1 MKDQSMSTRPRL
13 YTRSHTLLLVTALI
27 ASLSICCALPAMAQ
41 DDLTQTVTSDEAS
54 DDAASVISRGHV
66 DLGPRIVDG
75 QWMVRARDDSGQT
88 PVWRAPANTVL
99 HVTDAAL
106 MDAPTDDMYNFMGA
120 NAGQRWYVVPQT
132 ENPQAVWLGWNTQD
146 PAVTQTV
153 DRGVTM
159 RIGPIVG
166 PGKSWLFLQNGT
178 FGEPLLLVDGQLP
191 QPQDVWVDVNTHVH
205 ANWVF
210 TEPGIYLARVEF
222 SATTRDGATLSD
234 HTVLRFAVG
243 DSTNTDEAL
252 AADASP
258 VLTAGGGNASSIDG
272 AANDSGT
279 TDATNPAGQA
289 TSAPAEPKNNLSTM
303 VLWIAIGVAI
313 IAGASLVFVWQR
325 NKRISAEREYAQQ
338 EAKAWADESR
348 AASATKSESE
358 TTSKEVSDTADA
370 CTRESSTAAAASG
383 GESGTAEAKTRE
395 SETATDE

>member
-1 MKDQSMSTRPRL
+1 MKDQLMSTRPRL
-13 YTRSHTLLLVTALI
+13 YTRSRTLLLVMALI
-27 ASLSICCALPAMAQ
+27 ASLNICFVLSAMAQ

-54 DDAASVISRGHV
+54 DDASTVISRGHV

-75 QWMVRARDDSGQT
+75 QWMVRARDDSGQK

-120 NAGQRWYVVPQT
+120 SAGQRWYVVPQT

-159 RIGPIVG
+159 RIGPIMG

-178 FGEPLLLVDGQLP
+178 FGEPLLLVDGQVP

-243 DSTNTDEAL
+243 DSTSTDEAL
-252 AADASP
+252 VADTSP
-258 VLTAGGGNASSIDG
+258 LLTAEAGNASSIDG
-272 AANDSGT
+272 ASSDSSA
-279 TDATNPAGQA
+279 TDATNPAAQA
-289 TSAPAEPKNNLSTM
+289 SPALGEPKNSLPTTA
-303 VLWIAIGVAI
+303 LWIAIGVAI
-313 IAGASLVFVWQR
+313 IAGVALVFVWQR

-338 EAKAWADESR
+338 EAKAWATESR
-348 AASATKSESE
+348 TAIATKRDSVSARKEISDTQDPNARKSSATAAAGECE
-358 TTSKEVSDTADA
+358 PGTADA
-370 CTRESSTAAAASG
+370 NTRQ
-383 GESGTAEAKTRE
+383 

>member
-1 MKDQSMSTRPRL
+1 MSTRPRL
-13 YTRSHTLLLVTALI
+13 YTRSRTLLLVMALI
-27 ASLSICCALPAMAQ
+27 ASLNICFVLSAMAQ

-54 DDAASVISRGHV
+54 DDASTVISRGHV

-75 QWMVRARDDSGQT
+75 QWMVRARDDSGQK

-120 NAGQRWYVVPQT
+120 SAGQRWYVVPQT

-159 RIGPIVG
+159 RIGPIMG

-178 FGEPLLLVDGQLP
+178 FGEPLLLVDGQVP

-243 DSTNTDEAL
+243 DSTSTDEAL
-252 AADASP
+252 VADTSP
-258 VLTAGGGNASSIDG
+258 LLTAEAGNASSIDG
-272 AANDSGT
+272 ASSDSSA
-279 TDATNPAGQA
+279 TDATNPAAQA
-289 TSAPAEPKNNLSTM
+289 SPALGEPKNSLPTTA
-303 VLWIAIGVAI
+303 LWIAIGVAI
-313 IAGASLVFVWQR
+313 IAGVALVFVWQR

-338 EAKAWADESR
+338 EAKAWATESR
-348 AASATKSESE
+348 TAIATKRDSVSARKEISDTQDPNARKSSATAAAGECE
-358 TTSKEVSDTADA
+358 PGTADA
-370 CTRESSTAAAASG
+370 NTRQ
-383 GESGTAEAKTRE
+383 